1 MREVKCLDC
10 IALATTKDWMK
21 ERGEE
26 EEHKISRASK
36 AVPVNEAE
44 AVDGSEQRTTTERTA
59 CTEYTDQT

>member
-1 MREVKCLDC
+1 MREVTCLDC

-44 AVDGSEQRTTTERTA
+44 AVDGSEQ
-59 CTEYTDQT
+59 